1 MSDDRPGLHSGLEP
15 PCAAAPVRRSRRAH
29 VLFFLIF
36 AVLLSMPA
44 RGEDPPPLMGP
55 FMETVPVERPYGDAD
70 AVEGA
75 GKGDVPLLS
84 LWRAEREFRS
94 GDPARALT
102 LFLDLAYNHS
112 DDERKGFVW
121 MRVAELLLTKQ
132 EFKQALDAADKAI
145 VLSRARFLA
154 LASMDLKF
162 RIYQRLGWGT
172 EARQIAAYLLEQG
185 YINAEASDLLSE
197 MARADG
203 QAGNISLALS
213 EYGRAIAASAATD
226 PVTVLR
232 LRRERDTLIQGL
244 SNISTIREAAES
256 EEDAGVRSLLY
267 LRMGRV
273 AIRHGFTGM
282 GAFALEKASLGGE
295 MTGKEAA
302 RELSWLRRMVH
313 YRPKIVGLVPLSGK
327 YADIGFALL
336 SGAEVAIR
344 QSRGQ
349 EAEILLP
356 VLIWTDTGGQPER
369 ALAGFQA
376 ASRDE
381 SVVGFIGP
389 LTGEEGQSVSDSF
402 DGESPPVLYLG
413 QKRIPRKP
421 FLYSFGLTP
430 TQEALAVLSHLAKS
444 GQDDLLLFYP
454 ENGYGRGF
462 AEAVISSAWE
472 ARVRVTRRIS
482 YSPDTN
488 DFSDV
493 IRQAVGNAAFT
504 RESSKKKGEAMDL
517 PQKAIVIADRW
528 ERVFLLASQLRYY
541 SVYLPLAGFSGWN
554 DEELLH
560 KAGEAVNGAV
570 FSVDYAG
577 AVPGFLGKNFQ
588 KECQDALEHPPSR
601 FEAMGY
607 DAALFLAESFR
618 LGEEGDSRPAG
629 DLARERIPLL
639 RTFRGV
645 TGTFQFG
652 PEGEM
657 RRKVSLLV
665 VELGNFVPVPDS

>member
-1 MSDDRPGLHSGLEP
+1 MSGGCTGLHSGSDP
-15 PCAAAPVRRSRRAH
+15 ACAAAPAPRGHRAQ
-29 VLFFLIF
+29 VLFFLI
-36 AVLLSMPA
+36 AVLLAIPA
-44 RGEDPPPLMGP
+44 RGEEPPPLMGS
-55 FMETVPVERPYGDAD
+55 FLETVPVERPTGNAD

-75 GKGDVPLLS
+75 GKGTVPLLS

-94 GDPARALT
+94 GDAAKALT
-102 LFLDLAYNHS
+102 LFFDLAYNFS

-121 MRVAELLLTKQ
+121 MRVAELLLAKR
-132 EFKQALDAADKAI
+132 ELKQALDAADKAI
-145 VLSRARFLA
+145 VLSGARYLA

-172 EARQIAAYLLEQG
+172 EARQVAAYLLEQG

-203 QAGNISLALS
+203 QAGKIFLALS
-213 EYGRAIAASAATD
+213 EYRRAIAASAATD

-244 SNISTIREAAES
+244 SNILTIREAAES
-256 EEDAGVRSLLY
+256 EVDAGVRSLLY
-267 LRMGRV
+267 LRLGRV
-273 AIRHGFTGM
+273 AIRNGFTGM
-282 GAFALEKASLGGE
+282 GAFALEKASRGGG
-295 MTGKEAA
+295 MTGEEAA

-344 QSRGQ
+344 HSRGQ
-349 EAEILLP
+349 EAEILVP

-369 ALAGFQA
+369 ARAGFQA

-389 LTGEEGQSVSDSF
+389 LTGEEGQSVSVSF
-402 DGESPPVLYLG
+402 DSESPPVLYLG
-413 QKRIPRKP
+413 QKKIPRKP
-421 FLYSFGLTP
+421 FLYSFGLNP
-430 TQEALAVLSHLAKS
+430 PQEALAVLSYLAKS

-462 AEAVISSAWE
+462 ADAVISSAWE
-472 ARVRVTRRIS
+472 ARVRVTRRVS
-482 YSPDTN
+482 YSPDTS

-493 IRQAVGNAAFT
+493 IRQAVGNAAFS

-528 ERVFLLASQLRYY
+528 ERVFLLASQLRFYN
-541 SVYLPLAGFSGWN
+541 VYLPLAGFSGWN
-554 DEELLH
+554 DEELVQ
-560 KAGEAVNGAV
+560 KAGEAVSGSV
-570 FSVDYAG
+570 FSVDYARS
-577 AVPGFLGKNFQ
+577 APGILEENFR
-588 KECQDALEHPPSR
+588 KEYQNALEHAPSR

-629 DLARERIPLL
+629 NLTRERIPLL

-645 TGTFQFG
+645 TGTFQFS